1 MPWLSEGSLVW
12 ELHDGEVIVGSGSE
26 ATWRVPSADLMPRHF
41 VLIVHG
47 LNASVRSVSVDNVVV
62 VNGRQL
68 SGSPHTLHDGDVIS
82 AGAGRFV
89 YTEDAPRAKPTQSTL
104 GSAIPEAF
112 LVDERAN
119 AAYRLLSRSTGI
131 GRDQSNAVVIR
142 DPTASRFHAEV
153 RREAGGFVLHARGSA
168 GTTVNN
174 RRVANPQMLED
185 GDQIEI
191 AYTMLRFTTQPPS
204 AELLAAAR
212 PAVPSRDSQRKST
225 PITER
230 MTIESAV
237 APPPA
242 TRGRGVLIAVAVVVA
257 IALWLMLR

>member
-1 MPWLSEGSLVW
+1 MPWLSDGSREW
-12 ELHDGEVIVGSGSE
+12 ELRDGEVIVGSGSE

-47 LNASVRSVSVDNVVV
+47 LNASVKSISVDNVVV

-68 SGSPHTLHDGDVIS
+68 SGSPCALHDGDVIS
-82 AGAGRFV
+82 AGSGRFV
-89 YTEDAPRAKPTQSTL
+89 YSEDVPRATSTHA
-104 GSAIPEAF
+104 GPPSATLEAF
-112 LVDERAN
+112 LIDERAN
-119 AAYRLLSRSTGI
+119 AAYRLLSRSTAI

-168 GTTVNN
+168 GTSVNN
-174 RRVANPQMLED
+174 RRVASPQMLED

-191 AYTMLRFTTQPPS
+191 AYTLLRFTTQPPS
-204 AELLAAAR
+204 AEQLATVPAR
-212 PAVPSRDSQRKST
+212 HRDDSHRKST

-230 MTIESAV
+230 MTIESVV

-242 TRGRGVLIAVAVVVA
+242 NRGRAVLVAVAVVIA
-257 IALWLMLR
+257 IALWLWLR